1 MVYGLRKVKQM
12 SKVRISFYNSLMD
25 RLMDCRNEVKNAAEK
40 KLIDDLF
47 FHINLYVE
55 RIGGFDN

>member
-1 MVYGLRKVKQM
+1 MKKVKQM